1 MSSRKLLTGSALRV
15 GALIIG
21 MAISFLMM
29 PFLIRTLGD
38 HWYGLWILVASTLG
52 FYGVFDFGLASAT
65 QRYISHALGQQDET
79 RLNQI
84 LSNSIFIYTF
94 IALIAVIASV
104 AIAFSADLFFDNPED
119 SDVFRTIILVMG
131 CTFAIHFVMN
141 AYYGILTAY
150 LRFDIQ
156 ASTVIVKSV
165 FRALTIFLVFQSD
178 PSVINLALITVL
190 YDLISHLIIL
200 RAAKREAPWIAPRLH
215 HVSKENMA
223 ELVNFGFHSFVMFIG
238 SKLRERGPHFA
249 VAGVLSIG
257 TVTVFQIAT
266 QLIQYLAQ
274 LQSALLGVLLPSFT
288 RLFGEGKNDELNT
301 NYLFTLKISTLTA
314 SCLAGGIIALGQP
327 FILFWIGDGYDAA
340 YYTLVPLAIGY
351 FVVLLHYP
359 SFQLIVALAKHKTYS
374 RYEVL
379 EGIALTIATIIA
391 AKIGGLTAV
400 GWAICI
406 ILVIGRSFFIP
417 QFVQKAWGIS
427 VFDIQLQIIKRL
439 LLVIPAQITLWYAL
453 KQTNIE
459 YGFLTTFLLS
469 IPMFCIYIFIYQW
482 VVFSS
487 SERKAIKKI
496 LGTYLVPTK
505 IRTVNGS
512 Q

>member
-1 MSSRKLLTGSALRV
+1 MSSNKLIKGSALRF

-21 MAISFLMM
+21 MAISFFMM
-29 PFLIRTLGD
+29 PFLIRSLGD

-84 LSNSIFIYTF
+84 LSNSLFIYAF
-94 IALIAVIASV
+94 IAVIAVIASV
-104 AIAFSADLFFDNPED
+104 SIALSSDFFFDKQED
-119 SDVFRTIILVMG
+119 SEVFRTIILVMG

-156 ASTVIVKSV
+156 ASTDIFKAV
-165 FRALTIFLVFQSD
+165 FRALTIFLVFQHN

-190 YDLISHLIIL
+190 FDLISQFIIL
-200 RAAKREAPWIAPRLH
+200 RAAKREAPWIAPRLSL
-215 HVSKENMA
+215 VSKANMA

-249 VAGVLSIG
+249 IAGSLSIG
-257 TVTVFQIAT
+257 IVTVFQIAT

-288 RLFGEGKNDELNT
+288 RLIGEGKAEELNT
-301 NYLFTLKISTLTA
+301 SYLFTLKVSTLSA

-327 FILFWIGDGYDAA
+327 FISFWIGDGYDAA

-351 FVVLLHYP
+351 FCVLLHYP
-359 SFQLIVALAKHKTYS
+359 SFQLIVALARHKVYA
-374 RYEVL
+374 RYEVI
-379 EGIALTIATIIA
+379 EGITLTIATIIA
-391 AKIGGLTAV
+391 ANLGGLTAV
-400 GWAICI
+400 GWAIGA
-406 ILVIGRSFFIP
+406 ILTVGRMSLIP
-417 QFVQKAWGIS
+417 QFVKRAWGSPVGTIQ
-427 VFDIQLQIIKRL
+427 IQLFKQLAFVVPSQILI
-439 LLVIPAQITLWYAL
+439 WYLL
-453 KQTNIE
+453 KQINQNLN
-459 YGFLTTFLLS
+459 FLATLVLS
-469 IPMFCIYIFIYQW
+469 APLFMAYSCVYFAIFFTQSQKKHVKNTLYQLI
-482 VVFSS
+482 F
-487 SERKAIKKI
+487 RNKPKKI
-496 LGTYLVPTK
+496 QT
-505 IRTVNGS
+505 
-512 Q
+512 

>member
-1 MSSRKLLTGSALRV
+1 MSSRKLLTGSALRF

-29 PFLIRTLGD
+29 PFLIRSLGD

-52 FYGVFDFGLASAT
+52 FYGVFDFGLSGAT
-65 QRYISHALGQQDET
+65 QRYISHALGQRDET

-84 LSNSIFIYTF
+84 LSNSLFIYAF
-94 IALIAVIASV
+94 IAVIAVIASV
-104 AIAFSADLFFDNPED
+104 SIALSADLFFDNPED

-156 ASTVIVKSV
+156 ASTDIFKAV
-165 FRALTIFLVFQSD
+165 FRAATVYIVFQNA

-190 YDLISHLIIL
+190 YDLISQFIIL
-200 RAAKREAPWIAPRLH
+200 QAAKREAPWIAPRLS
-215 HVSKENMA
+215 HVSKANMA

-249 VAGVLSIG
+249 IAGTLSIG

-266 QLIQYLAQ
+266 QLVQYLAQ

-288 RLFGEGKNDELNT
+288 RLFSEGKNEELDRS
-301 NYLFTLKISTLTA
+301 YLFTLKISTLTA
-314 SCLAGGIIALGQP
+314 SCLAGGMIALGQP
-327 FILFWIGDGYDAA
+327 FITFWIGDGYDAA

-351 FVVLLHYP
+351 SSILLHYP
-359 SFQLIVALAKHKTYS
+359 SFQLIVALAKHKTYA

-379 EGIALTIATIIA
+379 EGLALTTATVIA
-391 AKIGGLTAV
+391 AHLGGLTAV
-400 GWAICI
+400 GWALGV
-406 ILVIGRSFFIP
+406 ILATGRMILIPHFIS
-417 QFVQKAWGIS
+417 QTWGTS
-427 VFDIQLQIIKRL
+427 VGIIQLQMFKQL
-439 LLVIPAQITLWYAL
+439 SFAIPAQIALWFAL
-453 KQTNIE
+453 KETNSE
-459 YGFLTTFLLS
+459 FGFLITLLLS
-469 IPMFCIYIFIYQW
+469 IPMYGIYIALYQW
-482 VVFSS
+482 LIFSAT
-487 SERKAIKKI
+487 ERQKIKA
-496 LGTYLVPTK
+496 LLQTYLAPIKTP
-505 IRTVNGS
+505 S
-512 Q
+512 